1 MKRITCLLLITFQ
14 LFFSLRYAEAKG
26 NQTINRNNCSDSY
39 IKWVDVAKKQA
50 RSKYPSASFID
61 FLYVGCKSES
71 STTKYHIYKYWM
83 KDGSRQFGV
92 YVSILVDTESNK
104 VINSSTEE
112 TNVVTPSYGKWRR
125 IAIESIEK
133 KYPNAEIVDYRPC
146 NCDLIEPVHAS
157 MTFKFWLKQD
167 SKWKFVYTTIIYQVK
182 TEKVTSVVFEEKE
195 R

>member
-1 MKRITCLLLITFQ
+1 MKRITCLLLITLQ
-14 LFFSLRYAEAKG
+14 VFFFLQYAEAKG

-39 IKWVDVAKKQA
+39 IKWVDVAKEQA
-50 RSKYPSASFID
+50 SSKYPSASFID

-83 KDGSRQFGV
+83 KDDSHQFGV

-112 TNVVTPSYGKWRR
+112 TDVLIPSYGKWRR
-125 IAIESIEK
+125 IAVEGMEK
-133 KYPNAEIVDYRPC
+133 KYPNADIVDYRPC
-146 NCDLIEPVHAS
+146 NCDFIEPAHAR
-157 MTFKFWLKQD
+157 MTFKFWLEQD